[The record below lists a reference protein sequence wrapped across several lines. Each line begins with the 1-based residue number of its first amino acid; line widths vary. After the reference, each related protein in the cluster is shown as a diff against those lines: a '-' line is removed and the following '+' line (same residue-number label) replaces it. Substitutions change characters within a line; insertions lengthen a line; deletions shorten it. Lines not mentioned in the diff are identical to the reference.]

1 METTT
6 LLPVIVWLSVAPQS
20 TCYLC
25 GVSFFALDDCPL
37 CPACLEA
44 EQSRSHDYQDARE
57 AQRPPF

>member
-1 METTT
+1 METII

-25 GVSFFALDDCPL
+25 GASFFALDDCPL
-37 CPACLEA
+37 CPTCLEA
-44 EQSRSHDYQDARE
+44 EQSRWQDYQDARE